1 MSTYAALI
9 WCGVW
14 TGLALGL
21 LAVLFIIFDRIT
33 LRCGRRRRS
42 WQRRRALVRSR

>member
-1 MSTYAALI
+1 MGTYATII

-21 LAVLFIIFDRIT
+21 LALLFLVYDEIS
-33 LRCGRRRRS
+33 LRLGRRRRS
-42 WQRRRALVRSR
+42 ASARTTQPL

>member
-1 MSTYAALI
+1 MDTYAAVI

-21 LAVLFIIFDRIT
+21 LALMFLVYDEIS
-33 LRCGRRRRS
+33 LRKSRRKRPCRRHA
-42 WQRRRALVRSR
+42 QPL

>member
-21 LAVLFIIFDRIT
+21 LAILFLIYDGIS
-33 LRCGRRRRS
+33 LRCGRRKRFWQSRRV
-42 WQRRRALVRSR
+42 WVQNR